1 MNNKYGIG
9 KKQTNLD
16 RLIDELNFIRSEI
29 DDAIIQNIYYNSD
42 LIRINLNDGTTIKIS
57 KNETSCE
64 FAKQ

>member
-1 MNNKYGIG
+1 M
-9 KKQTNLD
+9 NLD
-16 RLIDELNFIRSEI
+16 HLIDELNFIRSEI

-42 LIRINLNDGTTIKIS
+42 LVRINLNNGTTIKIS